1 MSNPSAVN
9 VDLELS
15 STDLET
21 EDTPVNKV
29 LVPNAK
35 ADSETLSDDVPRET
49 MSVVDVPRETVTGDD
64 ADPVADAVATAVE
77 QWIGF
82 DPAVHS
88 VNPDGTPRL
97 RVDGSYA
104 RKRGKGGRKSG
115 PDDTSGGDD
124 LFGVGY
130 DRITTGPTIGTGG
143 NTATVPQAPMPTQ
156 TAPNMSSSQA
166 ALMLVVACTTVL
178 SKVIGPEWHAEKPEQ
193 KALADATKIYL
204 DSKGGLN
211 VTPEMGL
218 FIAVSMYAVPR
229 LAQENTR
236 SKLGLA
242 VDWVRD
248 RVTVLR
254 ARFSR

>member
-1 MSNPSAVN
+1 MI
-9 VDLELS
+9 DLGY
-15 STDLET
+15 D
-21 EDTPVNKV
+21 
-29 LVPNAK
+29 
-35 ADSETLSDDVPRET
+35 ADSVHQSDDVPRET
-49 MSVVDVPRETVTGDD
+49 DPDDVPRETSVPVEQS
-64 ADPVADAVATAVE
+64 DPVADAVATAVE

-82 DPAVHS
+82 DPAIHS
-88 VNPDGTPRL
+88 VNRDGTPRL

-115 PDDTSGGDD
+115 AENDVAGGDD
-124 LFGVGY
+124 LFDGY
-130 DRITTGPTIGTGG
+130 TSITSGPAIGAGG
-143 NTATVPQAPMPTQ
+143 NTAQAHGASATVPQSTPTQ
-156 TAPNMSSSQA
+156 TAPNMSSAQA
-166 ALMLVVACTTVL
+166 SLMLVVACTTVL
-178 SKVIGPEWHAEKPEQ
+178 TKLIGPEWHAEKPEQ

-254 ARFSR
+254 ARFNRV

>member
-1 MSNPSAVN
+1 MFVPPAVN
-9 VDLELS
+9 TNLELS

-21 EDTPVNKV
+21 EDPLAVKV

-35 ADSETLSDDVPRET
+35 ADSETLSTDVPRET
-49 MSVVDVPRETVTGDD
+49 IADVPRETET
-64 ADPVADAVATAVE
+64 DPVADAVATAVE

-104 RKRGKGGRKSG
+104 HKRGKGGRKSG
-115 PDDTSGGDD
+115 SDDSAGSDN
-124 LFGVGY
+124 LFGGY
-130 DRITTGPTIGTGG
+130 E
-143 NTATVPQAPMPTQ
+143 TATTPQSIPHQ
-156 TAPNMSSSQA
+156 TAPNMSSTQA
-166 ALMLVVACTTVL
+166 ATMLVIACTTVMGKL
-178 SKVIGPEWHAEKPEQ
+178 VGPEWHAEKPEQ
-193 KALADATKIYL
+193 KALAEATKIYL

-218 FIAVSMYAVPR
+218 FIAISMYAVPR
-229 LAQENTR
+229 LAHENTR
-236 SKLGLA
+236 SKFGLV

-248 RVTVLR
+248 RIAVLR
-254 ARFSR
+254 SRFG

>member
-1 MSNPSAVN
+1 MINEYSVNDQLSAIGGDDEQAPAV
-9 VDLELS
+9 
-15 STDLET
+15 
-21 EDTPVNKV
+21 KV
-29 LVPNAK
+29 LMPTAK
-35 ADSETLSDDVPRET
+35 ADSENLSDVVPRET
-49 MSVVDVPRETVTGDD
+49 SVDVPRETPD

-115 PDDTSGGDD
+115 DTDDGAGGDD
-124 LFGVGY
+124 LFGGY
-130 DRITTGPTIGTGG
+130 VPGTQTTPGTPAQ
-143 NTATVPQAPMPTQ
+143 TPSPTQ
-156 TAPNMSSSQA
+156 TAPNMSSAQA
-166 ALMLVVACTTVL
+166 SAMLVIACTTVL
-178 SKVIGPEWHAEKPEQ
+178 AKVVGPEWAVDKPEQ
-193 KALADATKIYL
+193 KALVDATKIYL

-236 SKLGLA
+236 SKIGLA

-254 ARFSR
+254 SRFNR

>member
-1 MSNPSAVN
+1 MLNPSAVN

-15 STDLET
+15 SADLET
-21 EDTPVNKV
+21 EESPPVKV
-29 LVPNAK
+29 LVPGAS
-35 ADSETLSDDVPRET
+35 ADSENLSADVPRETVDDVPRET
-49 MSVVDVPRETVTGDD
+49 NADVPRET
-64 ADPVADAVATAVE
+64 DPVGEAVATAVE

-115 PDDTSGGDD
+115 TDDGTGSDD
-124 LFGVGY
+124 LFGYPDTIHPGPAVG
-130 DRITTGPTIGTGG
+130 GVS
-143 NTATVPQAPMPTQ
+143 ATVPQQPAPP
-156 TAPNMSSSQA
+156 TAPNMSSAQA
-166 ALMLVVACTTVL
+166 SAMLVVACTTVMAKL
-178 SKVIGPEWHAEKPEQ
+178 VGPEWAAEKPEQ
-193 KALADATKIYL
+193 KTLIDATKIYL

-229 LAQENTR
+229 LAHENTR
-236 SKLGLA
+236 SKFGQM
-242 VDWVRD
+242 VDWTRD
-248 RVTVLR
+248 RIAVLR
-254 ARFSR
+254 SRFGK